1 MSGNIEGRKR
11 AALLVA
17 AVIVIGGTFGYL
29 MYGGLDKNVVYFL
42 TPQELLAKGT
52 KVVDVPVR
60 LGGMV
65 APGSVKWDAE
75 KLDLRF
81 QVMDGVKTVEVH
93 SKGAPPQMFRDNM
106 GVVCEGR
113 FKNGVFE
120 STNLMI
126 KHSEEYRAPKEGQ
139 TPQEMYKEMFKTLR
153 EDAKS

>member
-1 MSGNIEGRKR
+1 MSSNIEGRKR
-11 AALLVA
+11 ATIFVA
-17 AVIVIGGTFGYL
+17 AVILLGAFGYL
-29 MYGGLDKNVVYFL
+29 LYGGLDKNVVYFL
-42 TPQELLAKGT
+42 TPQELLAKGPAA
-52 KVVDVPVR
+52 VDVPMR

-65 APGSVKWDAE
+65 SPGSVKWDAE

-81 QVMDGVKTVEVH
+81 EVMDGVKTVEVH

-113 FKNGVFE
+113 LRNGVFE

-126 KHSEEYRAPKEGQ
+126 KHSEEYRAPKPGQ

-153 EDAKS
+153 QDAKS

>member
-60 LGGMV
+60 L
-65 APGSVKWDAE
+65 AAWSP
-75 KLDLRF
+75 RF
-81 QVMDGVKTVEVH
+81 GEVGRGEARPALPVMDGVKTVEILE
-93 SKGAPPQMFRDNM
+93 GRPPQMFRDNM

-113 FKNGVFE
+113 FRNGIFE

>member
-1 MSGNIEGRKR
+1 MSGNVEGRKR
-11 AALLVA
+11 ATMFVA
-17 AVIVIGGTFGYL
+17 AVIVLGAFGYL
-29 MYGGLDKNVVYFL
+29 MYGGLDKNVVFFL

-52 KVVDVPVR
+52 DAVDVPVR

-81 QVMDGVKTVEVH
+81 QVMDGVKTIEVH

-113 FKNGVFE
+113 YKNGVFE

-126 KHSEEYRAPKEGQ
+126 KHSEEYRAPKPGQ

>member
-1 MSGNIEGRKR
+1 MSGNVEGRKR
-11 AALLVA
+11 ATLFVA
-17 AVIVIGGTFGYL
+17 AVIVLGAFGYL
-29 MYGGLDKNVVYFL
+29 LYGGLDKNVVFFL
-42 TPQELLAKGT
+42 TPQELLAKGPQ
-52 KVVDVPVR
+52 VEDVPVR

-65 APGSVKWDAE
+65 APGSVKWDAD

-81 QVMDGVKTVEVH
+81 QLMDGVKTVEVH

-126 KHSEEYRAPKEGQ
+126 KHSEEYRAPKPGQ

-153 EDAKS
+153 EDASS

>member
-1 MSGNIEGRKR
+1 MSGNAEGRKKS
-11 AALLVA
+11 ALFVA
-17 AVIVIGGTFGYL
+17 AVIVLGAFGYL
-29 MYGGLDKNVVYFL
+29 MYGGLDQNVVFFL

-52 KVVDVPVR
+52 DAEDVPVR

-65 APGSVKWDAE
+65 APGSVK
-75 KLDLRF
+75 RF
-81 QVMDGVKTVEVH
+81 TLMDGVKTVEVH

-126 KHSEEYRAPKEGQ
+126 KHSEEYRAPKPGQ

-153 EDAKS
+153 AESSS

>member
-1 MSGNIEGRKR
+1 MSGNVEGRKR
-11 AALLVA
+11 ATLVVA
-17 AVIVIGGTFGYL
+17 VVIVLGAFGYL
-29 MYGGLDKNVVYFL
+29 MYGGLDKNVVFFL

-52 KVVDVPVR
+52 QVEDVPVR

-65 APGSVKWDAE
+65 TPGSVKWDAD

-81 QVMDGVKTVEVH
+81 QLMDGVKTVEVH

-113 FKNGVFE
+113 FRNGIFE

-126 KHSEEYRAPKEGQ
+126 KHSEEYRAPKPGQ
-139 TPQEMYKEMFKTLR
+139 TPQEMYKAMFETLK
-153 EDAKS
+153 EGASS

>member
-1 MSGNIEGRKR
+1 MSGNVEGRKR
-11 AALLVA
+11 ATLLVA
-17 AVIVIGGTFGYL
+17 AVIVLGAFGYL

-42 TPQELLAKGT
+42 TPQELLAKGA
-52 KVVDVPVR
+52 KAEDVPVR

-65 APGSVKWDAE
+65 APGSVKWDAD
-75 KLDLRF
+75 KLELRF
-81 QVMDGVKTVEVH
+81 QVMDGVKVVDVH

-126 KHSEEYRAPKEGQ
+126 KHSEEYRAPKPGQ
-139 TPQEMYKEMFKTLR
+139 TPQEMYKAMFETLKQ
-153 EDAKS
+153 DAKS

>member
-1 MSGNIEGRKR
+1 MSGNVEGRKR
-11 AALLVA
+11 ATMFVA
-17 AVIVIGGTFGYL
+17 AVIVLGAFGYL
-29 MYGGLDKNVVYFL
+29 MYGGLDKNVVFFL
-42 TPQELLAKGT
+42 TPQELLAKGPDA
-52 KVVDVPVR
+52 VDVPVR

-81 QVMDGVKTVEVH
+81 QLMDGVKTIEVH

-113 FKNGVFE
+113 YRNGVFE

-139 TPQEMYKEMFKTLR
+139 TPQEMYKEMFKTLKQ
-153 EDAKS
+153 DASS

>member
-1 MSGNIEGRKR
+1 MSGNVEGRKR
-11 AALLVA
+11 ATMFVA
-17 AVIVIGGTFGYL
+17 AVIVLGAFGYL
-29 MYGGLDKNVVYFL
+29 MYGGLDKNVVFFL
-42 TPQELLAKGT
+42 TPQELLAKGPDA
-52 KVVDVPVR
+52 VDVPVR

-81 QVMDGVKTVEVH
+81 QLMDGVKTVEVH

-113 FKNGVFE
+113 YRNGVFE

-139 TPQEMYKEMFKTLR
+139 TPQEMYKEMFKTLKQ
-153 EDAKS
+153 DASS

>member
-1 MSGNIEGRKR
+1 MSSNIEGRKR
-11 AALLVA
+11 ATIAVA
-17 AVIVIGGTFGYL
+17 AVILLGAFGYL
-29 MYGGLDKNVVYFL
+29 LYGGLDKNVVYFL
-42 TPQELLAKGT
+42 TPQELLAKGPSA
-52 KVVDVPVR
+52 VDVPMR

-65 APGSVKWDAE
+65 SPGSVKWDAE

-113 FKNGVFE
+113 FRNGVFE

-126 KHSEEYRAPKEGQ
+126 KHSEEYRAPKPGQ

-153 EDAKS
+153 QDARS

>member
-1 MSGNIEGRKR
+1 MSGNVEGRKR
-11 AALLVA
+11 ATMVVA
-17 AVIVIGGTFGYL
+17 AVIVLGAFGYL
-29 MYGGLDKNVVYFL
+29 MYGGLDKNVVFFL
-42 TPQELLAKGT
+42 TPQELLAKGPDA
-52 KVVDVPVR
+52 VDVPVR

-81 QVMDGVKTVEVH
+81 QLMDGVKTIEVH

-113 FKNGVFE
+113 YRNGVFE

-139 TPQEMYKEMFKTLR
+139 TPQEMYKEMFKTLKQ
-153 EDAKS
+153 DASS

>member
-1 MSGNIEGRKR
+1 MSGNVEGRKR
-11 AALLVA
+11 AALVVA
-17 AVIVIGGTFGYL
+17 AVILLGAFGYL
-29 MYGGLDKNVVYFL
+29 LYGGLDKNVVYFL
-42 TPQELLAKGT
+42 TPQELLAKGPAA
-52 KVVDVPVR
+52 VDVPMR

-65 APGSVKWDAE
+65 SPGSVKWDAE

-81 QVMDGVKTVEVH
+81 EVMDGVKTVQVH

-113 FKNGVFE
+113 FRNGVFE

-126 KHSEEYRAPKEGQ
+126 KHSEEYRAPKPGQ

-153 EDAKS
+153 EDATS

>member
-1 MSGNIEGRKR
+1 MSGNVEGRKQS
-11 AALLVA
+11 ALVVA
-17 AVIVIGGTFGYL
+17 AVIVLGAFGYL
-29 MYGGLDKNVVYFL
+29 MYGGLDQNVVFFL

-52 KVVDVPVR
+52 DAEDVPVR

-75 KLDLRF
+75 TLDLRF
-81 QVMDGVKTVEVH
+81 TLMDGVKTVEVH

-113 FKNGVFE
+113 FRNGVFE

-126 KHSEEYRAPKEGQ
+126 KHSEEYRAPKPGQ

-153 EDAKS
+153 EGSKS

>member
-1 MSGNIEGRKR
+1 MSGNVEGRKR
-11 AALLVA
+11 ATMVVA
-17 AVIVIGGTFGYL
+17 AVIVLGAFGYL
-29 MYGGLDKNVVYFL
+29 MYGGLDKNVVFFL
-42 TPQELLAKGT
+42 TPQELLAKGPDA
-52 KVVDVPVR
+52 VDVPVR

-81 QVMDGVKTVEVH
+81 QLMDGVKTIEVH

-113 FKNGVFE
+113 FRNGVFE

-139 TPQEMYKEMFKTLR
+139 TPQEMYKEMFKTLKQ
-153 EDAKS
+153 DASS